1 MAYAAVSRVT
11 EALNTLYS
19 GQDSAA
25 KKEASQ
31 WLESFQKTPD
41 AWSAADYLIKAD
53 DSNLETKLFAAQ
65 TFRQKITFDLKEL
78 DEPGRV
84 SLRDSLLALLSGSAR
99 SGPPS
104 ITTQLCLS
112 MAILAIQMPQWKN
125 VVAQFVELFGKSP
138 ETIPALL
145 EFLTVLPEEVNN
157 NNRIPIGDEEF
168 RARATEL
175 LTDNSDEILKLLAVY
190 IQSSGTQTVIQ
201 NSVFKCLS
209 SWLRTGDIDVNKLA
223 TNPLLDLVFTALKEE
238 ELFDVAVDVICEI
251 IYETKDVQDYMPMIQ
266 IIYPKLVP
274 LYQDLAIVK
283 GEDDEDKFR
292 GYCRIFVEAGE
303 AYLLLLVAHQE
314 AFSTIIDGIAVCT
327 AYHDLD
333 IVPMTFNF
341 WFELANALTT
351 ETYCRYQPHFVRYF
365 DQLVDVMIKHLQYP
379 EDSSDFTSQDRDEF
393 RQFRHHMGDTL
404 KDCCRIVGSHRCL
417 SKPLSVLSNL
427 LAGGTTSA
435 TWQQIEAPI
444 FSLRAMGSEIP
455 DEENEI
461 MPQIMEFLSKLPHH
475 PKIRYAATL
484 VISRYTTWTRKHPEF
499 LAYQLNFISA
509 GFENEEVAAASALA
523 LKHLC
528 KDCSELLVDYLSQL
542 HPFYINVG
550 KTLPILDILE
560 VTEAVAHVIAVI
572 PTNELLKALQLFC
585 LPLAQNLH
593 DLAVKGK
600 DATEKDRRDAA
611 DLLEQINIFL
621 QVIQPNIPVNE
632 THPCVAF
639 INELWP
645 VFDLCL
651 ANFGSDQLVSESLCK
666 VFKTCVISYRMH
678 FVPLIPQLL
687 QRIVNVFSQTG
698 MSAYLWVAGRTIRE
712 YAIEGSDG
720 VAPCL
725 ELVEQLSSPTF
736 TMFGTKSFDDIPD
749 VVEEYFRMLVCFLTN
764 APSALVQ
771 SPLLSSIFQ
780 AGLAALNVQQ
790 MDAINAILTFHRT
803 LLDIGAPN
811 SQITPKVS
819 PRGSSDDLA
828 HYEPVLSA
836 SELAVAAQRNA
847 TVVTALF
854 REFGLQFTNQLFDGL
869 INHFPRDVVPDVAAI
884 QKILVQ
890 LLPAECGEWMITVV
904 ENFPVQTMTAAER
917 QNFLTDYTKA
927 IQDQQWQKV
936 RRVLTDF
943 VNAYRRKHTSRHVPS
958 RVASN
963 ATI

>member
-1 MAYAAVSRVT
+1 MA
-11 EALNTLYS
+11 
-19 GQDSAA
+19 
-25 KKEASQ
+25 
-31 WLESFQKTPD
+31 ESFQKTAD

-53 DSNLETKLFAAQ
+53 ESNLETKLFAAQ

-78 DEPGRV
+78 DESARV
-84 SLRDSLLALLSGSAR
+84 SLRDSLLSLLSGYAAT
-99 SGPPS
+99 GPQV
-104 ITTQLCLS
+104 INTQLCLS
-112 MAILAIQMPQWKN
+112 LAILAMQMPAWKN
-125 VVAQFVELFGKSP
+125 VVAQFVELFGNSAD
-138 ETIPALL
+138 TIPTLL

-168 RARATEL
+168 RSRATEL
-175 LTDNSDEILKLLAVY
+175 LTNNSDEILKLLAVY
-190 IQSSGTQTVIQ
+190 IQSSGSDTAIQ

-223 TNPLLDLVFTALKEE
+223 NNPLLDLAFRALKDE
-238 ELFDVAVDVICEI
+238 ELFDIAVDVVCEI
-251 IYETKDVQDYMPMIQ
+251 IYETKDVQDYMPLIQ
-266 IIYPKLVP
+266 VIYPKLVP
-274 LYQDLAIVK
+274 LYQDLSIVK
-283 GEDDEDKFR
+283 EEEDDDKFR

-303 AYLLLLVAHQE
+303 AYILLLIAHQE
-314 AFSTIIDGIAVCT
+314 AFTTIIDGISVCT

-341 WFELANALTT
+341 WFELANSLTS
-351 ETYCRYQPHFVRYF
+351 ETYRQYQPHFVRYF

-379 EDSSDFTSQDRDEF
+379 EDSSDFTSEDRDEF

-417 SKPLSVLSNL
+417 SKPLNVLSGL
-427 LAGGTTSA
+427 LAGAHTSA

-444 FSLRAMGSEIP
+444 FALRAMGSEIP
-455 DEENEI
+455 DEENEV

-484 VISRYTTWTRKHPEF
+484 VISRYTTWTRKHPEY

-542 HPFYINVG
+542 HPFFINVG

-585 LPLAQNLH
+585 LPLAQKLH
-593 DLAVKGK
+593 DVAVKGNEATDK
-600 DATEKDRRDAA
+600 DHRDAA

-621 QVIQPNIPVNE
+621 QVIQPEIPMNE

-651 ANFGSDQLVSESLCK
+651 SNFGADQLVSESLCK
-666 VFKTCVISYRMH
+666 CFKTCVISYRMH
-678 FVPLIPQLL
+678 FVPLLPQLL

-712 YAIEGSDG
+712 YAVEGTDG

-725 ELVEQLSSPTF
+725 QLVEQLSSPTF
-736 TMFGTKSFDDIPD
+736 AMFGAKSFDDIPD
-749 VVEEYFRMLVCFLTN
+749 VVEEYFRMLVSFLN
-764 APSALVQ
+764 SAPSALIQ
-771 SPLLSSIFQ
+771 SPLLPTIFQ
-780 AGLAALNVQQ
+780 AGLAALAVQQ
-790 MDAINAILTFHRT
+790 MDAINAVLTFHRT
-803 LLDIGAPN
+803 LLNIGVPDA
-811 SQITPKVS
+811 QTTPKMS
-819 PRGSSDDLA
+819 PRASSDDIA
-828 HYEPVLSA
+828 RYMPTLSA
-836 SELAVAAQRNA
+836 SEIAMASQRNA
-847 TVVTALF
+847 AMVHTLF
-854 REFGLQFTNQLFDGL
+854 QEFGLQFTNQLFDGL
-869 INHFPRDVVPDVAAI
+869 INHFPRDVVQDVAAI
-884 QKILVQ
+884 QKLLVQ
-890 LLPAECGEWMITVV
+890 MLPAESSKWMISVV
-904 ENFPVQTMTAAER
+904 ENFPAQTMTAAER
-917 QNFLTDYTKA
+917 QTFLTDYTKA
-927 IQDQQWQKV
+927 IQDRQWPKV

-943 VNAYRRKHTSRHVPS
+943 INAYRRKHTSREAPR
-958 RVASN
+958 RVASS

>member
-1 MAYAAVSRVT
+1 MAYTAVSRVT
-11 EALNTLYS
+11 EALSTLYS
-19 GQDSAA
+19 GSDSDG
-25 KKEASQ
+25 KKEASR
-31 WLESFQKTPD
+31 WLESFQRTPE

-53 DSNLETKLFAAQ
+53 ESNLETKVFAAQ
-65 TFRQKITFDLKEL
+65 TFRQK
-78 DEPGRV
+78 
-84 SLRDSLLALLSGSAR
+84 
-99 SGPPS
+99 
-104 ITTQLCLS
+104 
-112 MAILAIQMPQWKN
+112 AIR
-125 VVAQFVELFGKSP
+125 P
-138 ETIPALL
+138 ETIPTLL

-157 NNRIPIGDEEF
+157 NNRIPIGDDEF
-168 RARATEL
+168 RVRATEL

-190 IQSSGTQTVIQ
+190 IQSSGTQTSIQ
-201 NSVFKCLS
+201 NN
-209 SWLRTGDIDVNKLA
+209 VNKLA
-223 TNPLLDLVFTALKEE
+223 ASPLLDMAFTALKEE

-251 IYETKDVQDYMPMIQ
+251 IYETKDVQDYMPLIQ
-266 IIYPKLVP
+266 TIYPKLVP
-274 LYQDLAIVK
+274 LYNDLALVK
-283 GEDDEDKFR
+283 EEEDDDKFR

-303 AYLLLLVAHQE
+303 AYMLLLVAHQE
-314 AFSTIIDGIAVCT
+314 AFTTIIDGVAMCT

-341 WFELANALTT
+341 WFELANTLQS
-351 ETYCRYQPHFVRYF
+351 ETYRQNQQHFVRYF

-379 EDSSDFTSQDRDEF
+379 EDSHEFTSQERDEF

-417 SKPLSVLSNL
+417 SKPLSILSSL
-427 LAGGTTSA
+427 LVNGSTTA

-528 KDCSELLVDYLSQL
+528 KDCSELLIDYLSQL

-550 KTLPILDILE
+550 KTLPISDTLE

-572 PTNELLKALQLFC
+572 PVNELLQALQLFC
-585 LPLAQNLH
+585 MPLAQQLH
-593 DLAVKGK
+593 DVATKGK
-600 DATEKDRRDAA
+600 AATEKDRAVAA

-621 QVIQPNIPVNE
+621 RVIQPEIPPHE

-651 ANFGSDQLVSESLCK
+651 ANFGGEELVSESLCK
-666 VFKTCVISYRMH
+666 CFKTCVISYRLH
-678 FVPLIPQLL
+678 FVPLLPQLL

-712 YAIEGSDG
+712 YAVEGTDG

-725 ELVEQLSSPTF
+725 QLVEQLSSPAF
-736 TMFGTKSFDDIPD
+736 TMFGNKQFDDIPD
-749 VVEEYFRMLVCFLTN
+749 VVEEYFRMLVCFLSN
-764 APSALVQ
+764 APTALVQ
-771 SPLLSSIFQ
+771 SSLLSSIFQ
-780 AGLAALNVQQ
+780 AGLAALNVHQ
-790 MDAINAILTFHRT
+790 MEAITAVLSFHRT
-803 LLDIGAPN
+803 LVDIGTAG
-811 SQITPKVS
+811 SQTPLNAT
-819 PRGSSDDLA
+819 PRGSSENLSQ
-828 HYEPVLSA
+828 YESALSA
-836 SELAVAAQRNA
+836 SDQAIAAKQNAAV
-847 TVVTALF
+847 VSALF
-854 REFGLQFTNQLFDGL
+854 HEFGLQLTNQLFDGL
-869 INHFPRDVVPDVAAI
+869 INHFPRDVVLDVAAI
-884 QKILVQ
+884 QKGIVQ
-890 LLPAECGEWMITVV
+890 MLPAESSEWMITVV
-904 ENFPVQTMTAAER
+904 ENFPSQTLTNAER
-917 QNFLTDYTKA
+917 QIFLTDYTKA
-927 IQDQQWQKV
+927 IQEQQWQKV

-943 VNAYRRKHTSRHVPS
+943 VNAYRRKHTSREGS
-958 RVASN
+958 RRTTRTNSSDIA
-963 ATI
+963 I